1 LPEKIG
7 GELESK
13 GIAVIM
19 VVAIAEL
26 LIWAFKVNICISYL
40 IGTL

>member
-1 LPEKIG
+1 LPEKIV

-13 GIAVIM
+13 GISVIIAFAV
-19 VVAIAEL
+19 AEL

-40 IGTL
+40 IVTL

>member
-1 LPEKIG
+1 MG

-13 GIAVIM
+13 GISVIIAVA
-19 VVAIAEL
+19 VAEL
-26 LIWAFKVNICISYL
+26 FNMRIKVNIYISYL